1 MAKGCVLTSSN
12 QLDLD
17 KLVIVKDTTIHI
29 ISKFFKKCQDYT
41 NLIEKMIHIMEG
53 FKKIQVSQQKNLF
66 VNIVVDFE
74 EINFS
79 NIDLEFVKE
88 LIKFF
93 DEKYEYIINKI
104 YCKNVTIIFKLF
116 YKLIKPFLG
125 SETTSKLKFI
135 KKGSTKVLD
144 QVPESD

>member
-41 NLIEKMIHIMEG
+41 NLIEK
-53 FKKIQVSQQKNLF
+53 N
-66 VNIVVDFE
+66 DFE
-74 EINFS
+74 EIIFS